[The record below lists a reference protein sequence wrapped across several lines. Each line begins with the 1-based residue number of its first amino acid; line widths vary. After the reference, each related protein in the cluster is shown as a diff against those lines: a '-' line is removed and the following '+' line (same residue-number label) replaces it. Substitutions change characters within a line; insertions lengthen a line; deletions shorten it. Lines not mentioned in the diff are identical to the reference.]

1 MPPAAYLLMIV
12 HPWQMFYNTLFKRNS
27 VFVSTVFLSA
37 FTFSIGYDL
46 ATTAWWDAH
55 NRGVSQS
62 LHVLS
67 CWRHGMRVAG
77 VPSAVSSV
85 SRPCGTAEAV
95 KPDQYIAAADFQK
108 QWKDIRAKY
117 QQAAKE

>member
-1 MPPAAYLLMIV
+1 MIV

-62 LHVLS
+62 SS
-67 CWRHGMRVAG
+67 CAFLLATWDAG
-77 VPSAVSSV
+77 RRRTKCCIQRIPPVWNS
-85 SRPCGTAEAV
+85 
-95 KPDQYIAAADFQK
+95 
-108 QWKDIRAKY
+108 
-117 QQAAKE
+117 